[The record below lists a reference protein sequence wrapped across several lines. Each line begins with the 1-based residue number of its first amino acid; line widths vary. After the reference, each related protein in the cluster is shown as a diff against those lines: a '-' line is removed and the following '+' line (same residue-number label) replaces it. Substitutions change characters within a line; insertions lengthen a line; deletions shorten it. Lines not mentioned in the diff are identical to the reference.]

1 MRPDD
6 DVPVAR
12 NPWHA
17 VEIVPPR
24 ASCIAAQA
32 LKGMRFLS
40 VQAPAL
46 PLEQCTHP
54 TACRCTYRKHADR
67 REDARRAEDATGIG
81 RWSPRPI
88 ERRQNRGRR
97 STD

>member
-6 DVPVAR
+6 NGPMAK

-32 LKGMRFLS
+32 VKGIRFLS
-40 VQAPAL
+40 AQAPSL
-46 PLEQCTHP
+46 PLEQCTQP
-54 TACRCTYRKHADR
+54 TACRCTYRKHPDR
-67 REDARRAEDATGIG
+67 REEARRAEDALGVR
-81 RWSPRPI
+81 RWCPVPM

-97 STD
+97 SSD